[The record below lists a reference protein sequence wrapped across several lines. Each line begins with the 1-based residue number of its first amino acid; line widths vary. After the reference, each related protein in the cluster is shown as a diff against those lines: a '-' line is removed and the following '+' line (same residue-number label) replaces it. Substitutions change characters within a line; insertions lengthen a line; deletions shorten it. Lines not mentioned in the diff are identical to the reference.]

1 MSNFGPSLR
10 KTDIFLS
17 LFELATFALEIVR
30 RGVYFINQLISG
42 DSGRLSSNIFSRMSA
57 TEIWNIFFLL
67 KFHKRSTR

>member
-30 RGVYFINQLISG
+30 CGFYFINQLISG
-42 DSGRLSSNIFSRMSA
+42 DSGRLSSNISSRMSA
-57 TEIWNIFFLL
+57 RETEIFF
-67 KFHKRSTR
+67 FYC